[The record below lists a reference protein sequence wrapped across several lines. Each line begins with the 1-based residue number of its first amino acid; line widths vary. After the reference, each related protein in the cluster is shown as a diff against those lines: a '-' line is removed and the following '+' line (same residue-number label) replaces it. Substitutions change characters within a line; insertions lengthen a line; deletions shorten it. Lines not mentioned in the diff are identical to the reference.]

1 MESPTHTYLSY
12 QLGCFARFLQV
23 ITCEE
28 SGWVAVPTVG
38 DGFLAETNRLAQEV
52 QYITARP
59 RVTWVFFPLGFIFL
73 QVSRC
78 ELIHTVR
85 PPQSKPDDSSTSRY
99 PFTTKASEQIA
110 QGWPSS
116 STFVRLYYFRFF
128 PSRDHHG
135 LCNCRQIIQ
144 NSHQRTCLCPKYD
157 CG

>member
-23 ITCEE
+23 ITCEG

-85 PPQSKPDDSSTSRY
+85 PPQSKPDDSSTSTLSPRKQVSRLH
-99 PFTTKASEQIA
+99 KAGRLVQHL
-110 QGWPSS
+110 
-116 STFVRLYYFRFF
+116 FVSIISVFFF